1 MAYRAQPIKPHTYI
15 FGGLAVALLVFLT
28 LGTLVAV
35 WLWRDISAPLT
46 PSDWA
51 AIRFTLIQ
59 AGASA
64 SISVGL
70 AIFVAR
76 ALARRVFWGRAVMV
90 ALLGAPFIL
99 PAIVAVFALIAV
111 WGRTGWVSSVIGEF
125 GFMPLNIYGFIGV
138 VLAHVFFNL
147 PLATRL
153 ILQGWLAIPTEQFRL
168 CAQLGMESNHINKIL
183 ERPILR
189 SVVPSSFVLIFLLC
203 VSSFAVALAL
213 GGGPRAT
220 TIELAIYQS
229 LRFDFDLGKA
239 ANLAMIQFG
248 LCAVLSMLAVFAT
261 RKYDM
266 TLGLDSPPK
275 RWDGRGACVRIF
287 DAGVLILTAG
297 FLFLP
302 LGAIGLRGLAG
313 LFVLPDTIW
322 RAGLNSVLVAGA
334 AMVITI
340 AMTLALSNLIIRL
353 LNTRKNTGAGIGR
366 VIESFG
372 VLILSA
378 SPFVMGTG
386 LFIIINRFINPFDVA
401 LGVVI
406 LVNALMSIPF
416 ALRILLPAM
425 IRAEASY
432 GRLGTSL
439 GMTAPTRFRL
449 CIWPRLR
456 RPMGFAAGL
465 ALALSMGDLGVI
477 ALFAPPNLETL
488 PLLMYRLMESYQIAA
503 AGGVALCLVGLSFG
517 LFWLCD
523 KGGRIGDSI

>member
-1 MAYRAQPIKPHTYI
+1 
-15 FGGLAVALLVFLT
+15 
-28 LGTLVAV
+28 
-35 WLWRDISAPLT
+35 
-46 PSDWA
+46 
-51 AIRFTLIQ
+51 
-59 AGASA
+59 
-64 SISVGL
+64 
-70 AIFVAR
+70 
-76 ALARRVFWGRAVMV
+76 
-90 ALLGAPFIL
+90 
-99 PAIVAVFALIAV
+99 
-111 WGRTGWVSSVIGEF
+111 
-125 GFMPLNIYGFIGV
+125 MPLNIYGFIGV

-168 CAQLGMESNHINKIL
+168 CAQLGMDSNHINKIL

-239 ANLAMIQFG
+239 ANLAMIQFA

-275 RWDGRGACVRIF
+275 RWDGRGLSVRIF

-302 LGAIGLRGLAG
+302 LGAIVLRGLAG
-313 LFVLPDTIW
+313 LLVLPDTIW

-353 LNTRKNTGAGIGR
+353 SRTRAGTGR

-439 GMTAPTRFRL
+439 GMSAPTRFRL

-456 RPMGFAAGL
+456 RPMGLLRAWLWRYPWGIL
-465 ALALSMGDLGVI
+465 A
-477 ALFAPPNLETL
+477 
-488 PLLMYRLMESYQIAA
+488 
-503 AGGVALCLVGLSFG
+503 
-517 LFWLCD
+517 
-523 KGGRIGDSI
+523 

>member
-1 MAYRAQPIKPHTYI
+1 
-15 FGGLAVALLVFLT
+15 
-28 LGTLVAV
+28 
-35 WLWRDISAPLT
+35 
-46 PSDWA
+46 
-51 AIRFTLIQ
+51 
-59 AGASA
+59 
-64 SISVGL
+64 
-70 AIFVAR
+70 
-76 ALARRVFWGRAVMV
+76 
-90 ALLGAPFIL
+90 
-99 PAIVAVFALIAV
+99 
-111 WGRTGWVSSVIGEF
+111 
-125 GFMPLNIYGFIGV
+125 
-138 VLAHVFFNL
+138 
-147 PLATRL
+147 
-153 ILQGWLAIPTEQFRL
+153 
-168 CAQLGMESNHINKIL
+168 
-183 ERPILR
+183 
-189 SVVPSSFVLIFLLC
+189 
-203 VSSFAVALAL
+203 
-213 GGGPRAT
+213 
-220 TIELAIYQS
+220 
-229 LRFDFDLGKA
+229 
-239 ANLAMIQFG
+239 MIQFS
-248 LCAVLSMLAVFAT
+248 LCAVLSMLTVFAT

-275 RWDGRGACVRIF
+275 RWDGRGLSVRIF

-302 LGAIGLRGLAG
+302 LGAIALRGLAG
-313 LFVLPDTIW
+313 LLVLPDTIW

-353 LNTRKNTGAGIGR
+353 SRTQAGIGR

-439 GMTAPTRFRL
+439 GMSAPTRFRL

>member
-1 MAYRAQPIKPHTYI
+1 M
-15 FGGLAVALLVFLT
+15 
-28 LGTLVAV
+28 
-35 WLWRDISAPLT
+35 
-46 PSDWA
+46 
-51 AIRFTLIQ
+51 
-59 AGASA
+59 
-64 SISVGL
+64 
-70 AIFVAR
+70 
-76 ALARRVFWGRAVMV
+76 
-90 ALLGAPFIL
+90 
-99 PAIVAVFALIAV
+99 
-111 WGRTGWVSSVIGEF
+111 
-125 GFMPLNIYGFIGV
+125 

-168 CAQLGMESNHINKIL
+168 CAQLGMDSNHINKIL

-203 VSSFAVALAL
+203 VSSFAVALV

-239 ANLAMIQFG
+239 ANLAMIQFA

-261 RKYDM
+261 RKYNM
-266 TLGLDSPPK
+266 TLGLIA
-275 RWDGRGACVRIF
+275 RRNVDGRGAGVRIF

-353 LNTRKNTGAGIGR
+353 LNTRAGIGR

-439 GMTAPTRFRL
+439 GMSAPTRFRL

>member
-1 MAYRAQPIKPHTYI
+1 M
-15 FGGLAVALLVFLT
+15 
-28 LGTLVAV
+28 
-35 WLWRDISAPLT
+35 
-46 PSDWA
+46 
-51 AIRFTLIQ
+51 
-59 AGASA
+59 
-64 SISVGL
+64 
-70 AIFVAR
+70 
-76 ALARRVFWGRAVMV
+76 
-90 ALLGAPFIL
+90 
-99 PAIVAVFALIAV
+99 
-111 WGRTGWVSSVIGEF
+111 
-125 GFMPLNIYGFIGV
+125 
-138 VLAHVFFNL
+138 
-147 PLATRL
+147 
-153 ILQGWLAIPTEQFRL
+153 
-168 CAQLGMESNHINKIL
+168 
-183 ERPILR
+183 
-189 SVVPSSFVLIFLLC
+189 
-203 VSSFAVALAL
+203 SSFAVALAL

-239 ANLAMIQFG
+239 ANLAMIQFA

-275 RWDGRGACVRIF
+275 RWDGRGMGVRIF

-353 LNTRKNTGAGIGR
+353 SSTRAGTGR

-439 GMTAPTRFRL
+439 GMSAPTRFRL